1 VCRRLLGQGHAVEDA
16 LTGGFHWALWVCG
29 LLGLTAVPLAAA
41 TQRDGLPATSLLS
54 VRATYRRFRPRR
66 SVTLRLTALYGMVAF
81 RPLACLPQDPVDLIL
96 GDSAM
101 MSP

>member
-29 LLGLTAVPLAAA
+29 LLGLTTVPLAAA

-66 SVTLRLTALYGMVAF
+66 ERHAAVDGFVWHGCLPA
-81 RPLACLPQDPVDLIL
+81 ACLPASGP
-96 GDSAM
+96 S
-101 MSP
+101 